1 MQERKTTTIDR
12 LAAYEADRTAA
23 LMQHVQAGDSL
34 VMQWR
39 LTAASYQYQKAQEIA
54 HYHLHREDIVDW
66 LDNRLK
72 HVADNYLLTED
83 KNRQMPDLDGL
94 VL

>member
-1 MQERKTTTIDR
+1 MQEGKTTTIDR
-12 LAAYEADRTAA
+12 LAAYEAKMTAS
-23 LMQHVQAGDSL
+23 MMTHIQAGDSL

-39 LTAASYQYQKAQEIA
+39 LTAASYQYKKAQEIA
-54 HYHLHREDIVDW
+54 HYHLHREDIVGW

-72 HVADNYLLTED
+72 YVADNYLLTED
-83 KNRQMPDLDGL
+83 RNRQVPDLDGL

>member
-1 MQERKTTTIDR
+1 MEEKTIDR
-12 LAAYEADRTAA
+12 KVIDYQVKMTAS
-23 LMQHVQAGDSL
+23 LMQHITAGDSL
-34 VMQWR
+34 VLHWR
-39 LTAASYQYQKAQEIA
+39 LTPASDQYRKAQEIA

-72 HVADNYLLTED
+72 YVADNYLLTED
-83 KNRQMPDLDGL
+83 ENQTPDLDGL